1 MRCPYFPRSGS
12 QICELWSPG
21 QNPTDQWTNNEL
33 PGDIISIKGNKSCGK
48 NRNSNINGVQDFLLR
63 MTLSTIK
70 ACFSKIARDKGNN
83 QHLFLLLSC
92 KLLFLTAILTAFW
105 QLGVYRNFLLDGQEN
120 PTSSYHLKPLNP
132 CWRGPTVARHAFFQQ
147 HHFSH
152 EESTPWPLSDDP
164 AHNHTARSLL
174 QPP

>member
-21 QNPTDQWTNNEL
+21 QNPTDQWTNNES
-33 PGDIISIKGNKSCGK
+33 PEY
-48 NRNSNINGVQDFLLR
+48 DFCQRQWELRQKQKQHIRQCPRLR
-63 MTLSTIK
+63 MTSTIK
-70 ACFSKIARDKGNN
+70 TYFSVAKYKGNN

-105 QLGVYRNFLLDGQEN
+105 QLGVCRNSLLDCQEN

-132 CWRGPTVARHAFFQQ
+132 CWRGPIVARHAFFQW
-147 HHFSH
+147 HYLSH
-152 EESTPWPLSDDP
+152 GESTPWPLSDDP
-164 AHNHTARSLL
+164 AHNHTARSLS
-174 QPP
+174 QPPWK